1 MDTVHRCDGV
11 SRRSR
16 ALHRGPLRIFA
27 RAPSCVCVCARAR
40 VCVCVC
46 VAFTTKS
53 ASVVLIR
60 RCPRRC
66 GRPLQRDVHG
76 LKVLACYTHIMTFK
90 NRAAVV
96 AARDL
101 TECNIVRQALDQLLK
116 QGDAAKRD
124 PNSPWR
130 TTYGGRTEDNN
141 SGIDRKDLHFSD
153 KPSGAKKLQAFL
165 REGERLKAHM
175 TICSRLLANGKDN
188 FETEQL
194 EALLG
199 QFAGVGGVVGLNKAH
214 MGPWRYGKKGG
225 YTALRFCMRA
235 SRKGH
240 GEAKIREVTRPCRR
254 TARSVPRRTRPNN
267 KSTHRRSSTTT
278 TCTGGG
284 RTATRRSATSPNRR
298 GPRRTSSRP
307 NDC

>member
-1 MDTVHRCDGV
+1 MACRDV
-11 SRRSR
+11 
-16 ALHRGPLRIFA
+16 RG
-27 RAPSCVCVCARAR
+27 R

-46 VAFTTKS
+46 LCVCVSVCICVCLCVSVCVCVAFITKS
-53 ASVVLIR
+53 ASIVLIR
-60 RCPRRC
+60 CRPRRC
-66 GRPLQRDVHG
+66 GEALRTSASGDKPFALYAHCCVFR
-76 LKVLACYTHIMTFK
+76 
-90 NRAAVV
+90 NRAAVE

-175 TICSRLLANGKDN
+175 TICSRLLANGEDN